1 MPTWRD
7 SIQPAKFRDAEFFVE
22 STEGEIGRKTV
33 MHSYPQRDTP
43 YAEDLGRKDRQF
55 TMEAYVLGRNYMA
68 ARDRLIAALETKGPG
83 TLVHPYRGT
92 IQVVIVSARGPV
104 ESVREGGMARF
115 SLTFADSGDNK
126 YPSSTFDTSA
136 IVDARAD
143 AALTAAQ
150 GDFVEGF
157 SVAGMSEFVASHAQ
171 GLVTTGLSALQA
183 ASSMLPDMPPGLSA
197 FSGNLDRL
205 GGMTSTL
212 IRTPSSLASELIGL
226 VTGLGSLFARPE
238 NALQSYRS
246 LWPFGNNLTS
256 QTASTPARAAMVSNQ
271 NAFSTLIRVA
281 STIEA
286 TRAASQIPF
295 ANTVETSAATQAAVA
310 SPTLSE
316 FDNYPAAISLRD
328 DLAAQ
333 LDTEMSTAPDT
344 TYAALADLRTAMVSD
359 INTRGADLA
368 QISYFTPADT
378 QPALV
383 LAYQLYGDSTLDQM
397 IVGRNNITHP
407 GFVPAGS
414 PIEVLNG

>member
-55 TMEAYVLGRNYMA
+55 TMEAYVLGRDYMA

-92 IQVVIVSARGPV
+92 LQVVIVSARGPV

-126 YPSSTFDTSA
+126 YPSASFDTSA

-150 GDFVEGF
+150 GDFIDGF

-171 GLVTTGLSALQA
+171 GLVTAGLSALQA

-212 IRTPSSLASELIGL
+212 IRKPSSLASELVGL

-256 QTASTPARAAMVSNQ
+256 QTASTPTRAAMVSNQ

-295 ANTVETSAATQAAVA
+295 ADAVDSSAAPRAPGE

-333 LDTEMSTAPDT
+333 LDTEMETAPDT

-383 LAYQLYGDSTLDQM
+383 LAYQLYGDPTQDQM
-397 IVGRNNITHP
+397 IVGRNNIIHP

>member
-1 MPTWRD
+1 MASWRERL
-7 SIQPAKFRDAEFFVE
+7 QPAKFRDAEFFVE
-22 STEGEIGRKTV
+22 SSEGELGRKTV
-33 MHSYPQRDTP
+33 LHSYPQRDTP
-43 YAEDLGRKDRQF
+43 YPEDMGRKDRQF
-55 TMEAYVLGRNYMA
+55 PMEAYVIGRDYMA
-68 ARDRLIAALETKGPG
+68 ARDRLVAALETKGPG
-83 TLVHPYRGT
+83 ALVHPYRGA
-92 IQVVIVSARGPV
+92 IQVSLLSARGPI

-115 SLTFADSGDNK
+115 SLTFVEAGDNK

-150 GDFVEGF
+150 GDFVDGF
-157 SVAGMSEFVASHAQ
+157 SVAGMSDFVASHAQ
-171 GLVTTGLSALQA
+171 GLVTAGLSALQA
-183 ASSMLPDMPPGLSA
+183 ASSMLPDLPPGLSA

-212 IRTPSSLASELIGL
+212 IRKPSSLASELVGL

-246 LWPFGNNLTS
+246 LWPFGNNLAS

-295 ANTVETSAATQAAVA
+295 ANTVETSAATQATGE

-333 LDTEMSTAPDT
+333 LDTEMDTAPDT

-383 LAYQLYGDSTLDQM
+383 LAYQLYGDATQDQM
-397 IVGRNNITHP
+397 IVGRNNIVHP